1 MQQSNTT
8 NMKTII
14 HNNTTIHYN
23 IIGKGQPLVF
33 LHGFLEDSTMWTDF
47 VAPLTKT
54 NSVILIDLPCHGQT
68 RFEGEICSMTFM
80 AETVKAVFEQ
90 ENITNPTVFGHSMGG
105 YVGLELAKMTDINL
119 VMIHSNFWDD
129 SEQQKSDRDRVV
141 DLVQDRKPF
150 FVKVAIPNLFYP
162 NNRKSCQT
170 TINHLIEKAIDLPT
184 AEICAATLG
193 LKTRF
198 VNYDVV
204 KNQNVTIIQ
213 GEFDT
218 IMTLTEMNT
227 QIAEHFSNQKIEL
240 IKDCGH
246 MSIWEKT
253 DELMG
258 FIKVLVKE

>member
-1 MQQSNTT
+1 MK
-8 NMKTII
+8 KTIT
-14 HNNTTIHYN
+14 HNNTIVHYE

-47 VAPLTKT
+47 VEPLTKT
-54 NSVILIDLPCHGQT
+54 NQVVLIDLPCHGQT
-68 RFEGEICSMTFM
+68 RFEGEICSMIFM
-80 AETVKAVFEQ
+80 AETVKAVFDQ
-90 ENITNPTVFGHSMGG
+90 ENIKNSIVFGHSMGG
-105 YVGLELAKMTDINL
+105 YVGLELAKLTDINL
-119 VMIHSNFWDD
+119 VMIHSNFWED
-129 SEQQKSDRDRVV
+129 SEQQKLDRDRVV

-162 NNRKSCQT
+162 NNRKACQT
-170 TINHLIEKAIDLPT
+170 TIDHLIEKAIDLPT

-198 VNYDVV
+198 VNHDVV

-218 IMTLTEMNT
+218 IMTLAEMNL
-227 QIAEHFSNQKIEL
+227 QITEYFPNQKIQL

-246 MSIWEKT
+246 MSIWEKPKQ
-253 DELMG
+253 LMSL
-258 FIKVLVKE
+258 ILECV